1 MEKFYRLWTFQKL
14 IFLVEISKIS
24 KILEKN
30 KKSIEGGAPAL
41 RVIRAGAPERLSPQ
55 RLTSD
60 MPPVQESG
68 CALVGRLR
76 PVSAKNH
83 PAPGVALAVLLTTFP
98 AFRTEL
104 RFFGGS
110 CGLAKKC
117 RGKKVGQ

>member
-1 MEKFYRLWTFQKL
+1 MIHIHVNIHSSAPTATAGSRFPNSKL
-14 IFLVEISKIS
+14 
-24 KILEKN
+24 
-30 KKSIEGGAPAL
+30 KKVNP
-41 RVIRAGAPERLSPQ
+41 LS
-55 RLTSD
+55 RFSTENL
-60 MPPVQESG
+60 G
-68 CALVGRLR
+68 